1 MPTNNEG
8 LSVALPLSIDP
19 TFGPYNLNTTYEAL
33 AKQNLKMLLLTNR
46 GERIM
51 RPNFGV
57 GLRSYLFEQNTPVTF
72 AEIEK
77 TIKAQTRRY
86 LPYIGI
92 DRIEFFT
99 SEISTDLDPNFMGI
113 KIFFTVLP
121 LQVSTFLQ
129 IAAND
134 S

>member
-8 LSVALPLSIDP
+8 LSVALPLTIDP
-19 TFGPYNLNTTYEAL
+19 TFGPYSLNTTFEDL
-33 AKQNLKMLLLTNR
+33 AKQNLKMLLLTNK

-57 GLRSYLFEQNTPVTF
+57 GLRSYLFEQNSPVTF
-72 AEIEK
+72 GVLDELIRS
-77 TIKAQTRRY
+77 QVSQY

-92 DRIEFFT
+92 NSINFAT
-99 SEISTDLDPNFMGI
+99 SESVADLDPNFMGI
-113 KIFFTVLP
+113 TISFTILP

-129 IAAND
+129 INANE

>member
-8 LSVALPLSIDP
+8 LSVALPLTIDP
-19 TFGPYNLNTTYEAL
+19 TFGPYSLNTTFEDL
-33 AKQNLKMLLLTNR
+33 AKQNLKMLLLTNK

-51 RPNFGV
+51 HPNFGV
-57 GLRSYLFEQNTPVTF
+57 GLRSYLFEQNSPVTF
-72 AEIEK
+72 GVLDELIRS
-77 TIKAQTRRY
+77 QVSQY

-92 DRIEFFT
+92 NSINFAT
-99 SEISTDLDPNFMGI
+99 SESVADLDPNFMGI
-113 KIFFTVLP
+113 TISFTILP

-129 IAAND
+129 INANE